1 MQNVLKSNK
10 WQRIWVAISFKI
22 EIQKRGPNNS
32 DVLHNWSPPPE
43 IRSPLFNLQ
52 KFQKSYK
59 INPESCRMHWNLMN
73 DEEFRSLN
81 LLKLKYRRRD
91 QIIQSFCRPGSPQ
104 KLVPPSLICGNLKS
118 LGKALVNHAEC
129 FKI

>member
-1 MQNVLKSNK
+1 MYWNLINDKGFGSLFLLKLK
-10 WQRIWVAISFKI
+10 YRKGDPI
-22 EIQKRGPNNS
+22 IQTFCTIG
-32 DVLHNWSPPPE
+32 PPPRE